1 MRPAEDYRAKATG
14 SERLTRVTALT
25 EGGKYRERAQVYRA
39 LALGEEP
46 EISPATRTGAN
57 RCPNCDAPI
66 TAPLESKY
74 LPGQLVEHHWRSQ
87 RVMSPGRAGSILC
100 WHRRAGRVHGIIAPN
115 ATLLIR
121 HR

>member
-1 MRPAEDYRAKATG
+1 MCPAEDYRAKATEY
-14 SERLTRVTALT
+14 ERLTRVTRSLR
-25 EGGKYRERAQVYRA
+25 EGGKYREQAQVYRA

-74 LPGQLVEHHWRSQ
+74 LPGQLVEHHWRCQTCDVSWKS
-87 RVMSPGRAGSILC
+87 RFDPMLA
-100 WHRRAGRVHGIIAPN
+100 
-115 ATLLIR
+115 
-121 HR
+121 